1 MIGEEKPRPGE
12 PRIEPLAEP
21 SDEAAELLALA
32 MRNGNG
38 SSPNILT
45 TIAHHTR
52 LLKHF
57 SRLGGFLLNRG
68 SIPVRE
74 REIVIL
80 RVGANAQSVY
90 EFGQHTII
98 GRRSGLSDAEIAA
111 LAADDPGDGWA
122 DHERDLIA
130 MADELCG
137 DDCVSDATFGRLRA
151 RWDEAELVEL
161 VVCAGFYR
169 LVSGFLNTMGVS
181 LDDGV
186 PGWPDREL

>member
-1 MIGEEKPRPGE
+1 MIGQEKPRPGE

-45 TIAHHTR
+45 TIAHHPR

-80 RVGANAQSVY
+80 RVGSEILPV
-90 EFGQHTII
+90 
-98 GRRSGLSDAEIAA
+98 RRGSRCTAITFFIVAAIVCFIVVGSLCVGYCTVTASTAPLSMSTACSA
-111 LAADDPGDGWA
+111 L
-122 DHERDLIA
+122 
-130 MADELCG
+130 
-137 DDCVSDATFGRLRA
+137 
-151 RWDEAELVEL
+151 
-161 VVCAGFYR
+161 CAHR
-169 LVSGFLNTMGVS
+169 PSTV
-181 LDDGV
+181 
-186 PGWPDREL
+186 